1 MGSESIMDDIRTL
14 IRRAS
19 TIRDTIQEICDVQHD
34 FTCEIDNLY
43 CVLRRL
49 QQEATRDNS
58 PLERIGDT
66 RRDELKKFSDD
77 CLRNLDEV
85 DNFLARCKT
94 YHDLQ
99 TSILQAKD
107 KIPLSDTEREVLS
120 KFRADYF
127 RYYAFHISHLT
138 VKASMES
145 LGDAKDQ
152 IDDAG
157 FTLRYAVNTI
167 TARLLANN
175 ELSISTL
182 AAHPRGDF
190 TLWEEVFYAL
200 RQEGIS
206 DSFLKEHKSCI
217 LAYIKAI
224 ERRTAFEH
232 TLDPPINTGGCGT
245 AQWEAAQEGR
255 YRQSEHDSQS
265 SNASKYYDDSED
277 TPGKPLSRKRTR
289 SNEDTSRQT
298 RRDHG
303 TNGFHFQP
311 STKQEQNPGFRFSD
325 PLKVFQTFKEKEGA
339 KFADE
344 EILANFL
351 DEEPAQPPNVRDQVR
366 EIYQLFDDKYERR
379 CESLL
384 SRSSHGGKKDVKEY
398 LGLIHEVE
406 NQVLIKLDEL
416 HLGDDMR
423 LRGIRK
429 KIIDKVK
436 KVLERLERAKARL
449 ES

>member
-1 MGSESIMDDIRTL
+1 MDDIRAL
-14 IRRAS
+14 IGRVS
-19 TIRDTIQEICDVQHD
+19 TIRDTIQDICDVQHD
-34 FTCEIDNLY
+34 IARKAENLY

-58 PLERIGDT
+58 PLKDIGDT
-66 RRDELKKFSDD
+66 RLDELKKYSDG
-77 CLRNLDEV
+77 CLRNLDEI
-85 DNFLARCKT
+85 DNFLTSCKA
-94 YHDLQ
+94 HHGLQ
-99 TSILQAKD
+99 TSILPARD

-120 KFRADYF
+120 KFREDF
-127 RYYAFHISHLT
+127 IYYALHISHLT

-145 LGDAKDQ
+145 LGGAKDQ
-152 IDDAG
+152 IDKASY
-157 FTLRYAVNTI
+157 TLRYAVNTM
-167 TARLLANN
+167 TARLLAKN

-182 AAHPRGDF
+182 GASPRGDF
-190 TLWEEVFYAL
+190 TLWEEVFYTL
-200 RQEGIS
+200 RQEGFS
-206 DSFLKEHKSCI
+206 DPFLKEHKSCI

-224 ERRTAFEH
+224 ERRSAFEH
-232 TLDPPINTGGCGT
+232 AIDPPIDNRGYGT
-245 AQWEAAQEGR
+245 AQWESAQEGR
-255 YRQSEHDSQS
+255 YRKSDYDSQS

-289 SNEDTSRQT
+289 SNEDLSRQT
-298 RRDHG
+298 RRAG
-303 TNGFHFQP
+303 PTNGFPSQS
-311 STKQEQNPGFRFSD
+311 STKRDQNPGFRFSD

-351 DEEPAQPPNVRDQVR
+351 DEEPAQPPNVRDHVR

-398 LGLIHEVE
+398 LGLIHELE

-416 HLGDDMR
+416 HLSEDPR

-429 KIIDKVK
+429 KIIDKVE